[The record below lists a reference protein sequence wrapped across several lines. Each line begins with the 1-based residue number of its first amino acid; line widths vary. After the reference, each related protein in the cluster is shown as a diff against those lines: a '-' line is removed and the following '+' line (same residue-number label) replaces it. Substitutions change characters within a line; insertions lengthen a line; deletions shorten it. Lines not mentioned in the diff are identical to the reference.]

1 MYHCSDNGSNIMV
14 INKNEVDDGNYGCD
28 NEPRVKAER
37 RTVNHRTINRV
48 QTELV
53 P

>member
-1 MYHCSDNGSNIMV
+1 MV
-14 INKNEVDDGNYGCD
+14 INKNEVDDGNYGSD

-37 RTVNHRTINRV
+37 QAVNHRTINRV
-48 QTELV
+48 ETELV